1 MAEFMQTYNE
11 QIMALIEKLKKA
23 STPAEALNLAKT
35 QNVLLSEMA
44 TADVKTYEEIK
55 EEVASSLADQC
66 ESTSTSVSESTTEE
80 KSRISTIILLLSIIG
95 VAILLVI
102 LLRLFK

>member
-66 ESTSTSVSESTTEE
+66 ESTSVSESTTEE

>member
-1 MAEFMQTYNE
+1 
-11 QIMALIEKLKKA
+11 MALIEKLKKA

-66 ESTSTSVSESTTEE
+66 ESISIGESTTEE
-80 KSRISTIILLLSIIG
+80 KSKISTIILLLSIIG